1 MDIHFQVADNELYLL
16 ILKFLKERGL
26 FKSYIALET
35 ETKTSLV
42 KYPSELAILRKLI
55 LEGEF
60 EESEQF
66 LVPFIEKFSFKMN
79 PAMYEIK
86 KQYFLELLE
95 IGPDYQIMTR
105 LLKSIQ
111 QFTSKENYKRLF
123 FLLSIENIK
132 EHPDYAN
139 WSPEMG
145 RLECF
150 EKVKNCIEEVYN
162 FGQQDE
168 NIIHNELPQIIEKLI
183 NNELKD
189 KQKFERVIS
198 ECYKNNSN
206 QLSILDDSI
215 ISQSAA
221 KYKVNFFSDQEDKT
235 PAFDAYKSVNFPFQ
249 AKQQQ
254 QGQRV
259 NIQGQTSVTQAK
271 PFFSV
276 IQKNNKIENESVLNS
291 QLHQSQLQQ
300 IQNEIKR
307 NELDFMELDESQ
319 LEESHQTEFLEN
331 YQNKIRQQPN
341 RSMIKGQ
348 KLLASNNNP
357 SMDGSSYY
365 YGPGFVQS
373 EHLGNNQNWD
383 SNYYSQSMPPQQQVQ
398 GLKPVSNNNQ
408 GAGKSQA
415 LTHSQQSEQE
425 KKLQNQLHHLIKES
439 NNSHQALHKNL
450 ENSLQKQQLLLQQQ
464 QQINQQ
470 EKKASLLFIN
480 QQNQENNVPAE
491 LLTVDLDMVKSSSVK
506 NMKRKQLFFHY
517 RNKQNH
523 KQDIPFIN
531 FQNINNQQ
539 GSEEDQYTNQNQ
551 EGEDYDEDQEDED
564 IVNDDDDIQENE
576 GEEDNDVYKQQHHNQ
591 LNFYRNQENQEQSQ
605 AESRNFGYNQSELI
619 DEQNQTIQNKGKQFY
634 GGDNNQ
640 DYEERT
646 KKSSNKS
653 NLNSLNQSAAS
664 TGSKLRQSNQGIN
677 QHNLSELGAK
687 ISQQSAQSSQIK
699 ESGVSQ
705 HSKNKQGSSFINNP
719 SNTGSAVQNQGQDQE
734 DFQLY
739 SFPKEFFNQTTDL
752 SKQGQYS
759 QVKQP
764 QQSKSQTW
772 QHNQQTNNLNYQG
785 QLQNKGNFSNTSH
798 QKNHNQNLQ
807 ESQRIFSYDYTEL
820 IEVCQIQDS
829 QPIRTAQFS
838 PDGEFFALGTNSK
851 SIKCFSIKEIVKN
864 YRKNETSFPIWEKK
878 NHHDGSIYT
887 IDWSKTIGDKQFIAT
902 GSLDMTIKV
911 IRVPTFQSENL
922 EKEFKTVTLNGHKGI
937 VRTLRF
943 HPDSTQIYSAGLP
956 DTSIMIWDLEK
967 KCLLGKLDGHTNAIN
982 SLDIDGEGNTL
993 VSVSKDNTLRVWDLK
1008 ANKQIRCIDLTNKK
1022 YDQLNYVNLNNGF
1035 SNTNLKN
1042 LLKFSKKQIKSAVN
1056 ENTACVAHT
1065 NGLVSV
1071 WDLNNPSRSL
1081 YEIKNHTADCRSVEF
1096 DPTGN
1101 YMISTSF
1108 DKSICIYNIEEEKI
1122 VTKINNH
1129 SDRVVLSKFHPFFPF
1144 VLSTSAD
1151 STSRVFAPS
1160 EFIKNF
1166 QC

>member
-1 MDIHFQVADNELYLL
+1 MDIHFKVADNELYLL

-132 EHPDYAN
+132 EHPDYTN

-168 NIIHNELPQIIEKLI
+168 NIINNELPQIIEKLI

-198 ECYKNNSN
+198 DCYKNNSN

-215 ISQSAA
+215 ISQSAV
-221 KYKVNFFSDQEDKT
+221 KYKVNFFSDQDDKT

-254 QGQRV
+254 QGQRA
-259 NIQGQTSVTQAK
+259 NMQGQISVTQAK
-271 PFFSV
+271 PFMSV
-276 IQKNNKIENESVLNS
+276 VQNNNKIDNDSIQNS

-357 SMDGSSYY
+357 SMEGSSYY

-398 GLKPVSNNNQ
+398 GLKPVSNV
-408 GAGKSQA
+408 AGKSQA
-415 LTHSQQSEQE
+415 VAHSQLSEQE
-425 KKLQNQLHHLIKES
+425 KKLQSQQHHLIKE
-439 NNSHQALHKNL
+439 
-450 ENSLQKQQLLLQQQ
+450 
-464 QQINQQ
+464 
-470 EKKASLLFIN
+470 
-480 QQNQENNVPAE
+480 
-491 LLTVDLDMVKSSSVK
+491 
-506 NMKRKQLFFHY
+506 R
-517 RNKQNH
+517 
-523 KQDIPFIN
+523 
-531 FQNINNQQ
+531 
-539 GSEEDQYTNQNQ
+539 SEEDQYTNQNQ
-551 EGEDYDEDQEDED
+551 EGEDQDED
-564 IVNDDDDIQENE
+564 IEDEEIDNDDEDDIQQNE
-576 GEEDNDVYKQQHHNQ
+576 EEDDEQYNDEYKSQHHNQ
-591 LNFYRNQENQEQSQ
+591 LSYYKNQDNQDQLQIQSK
-605 AESRNFGYNQSELI
+605 NFGYNQSDLT
-619 DEQNQTIQNKGKQFY
+619 DEQNIQSKGKQFY
-634 GGDNNQ
+634 GGESNY

-664 TGSKLRQSNQGIN
+664 TGSKLRQSKQAQNQP
-677 QHNLSELGAK
+677 NLSESGAK
-687 ISQQSAQSSQIK
+687 VSQQSAQSSQIK

-719 SNTGSAVQNQGQDQE
+719 SNSNSAVQNQGQDQE

-772 QHNQQTNNLNYQG
+772 GQNNQQGNIQNHPSS
-785 QLQNKGNFSNTSH
+785 LQNKGNTSNIAH
-798 QKNHNQNLQ
+798 QKAHSQNLQ
-807 ESQRIFSYDYTEL
+807 ESQRIFSYDYKEL

-864 YRKNETSFPIWEKK
+864 YRQNETSLPVWEKK

-967 KCLLGKLDGHTNAIN
+967 KCLLGKLDGHTSAIN

-1071 WDLNNPSRSL
+1071 WDLNNPQRSL